1 MGIFDKA
8 KDALNS
14 DKGEQVSDSALDKG
28 ADIAKSKLRED
39 KADKID
45 SARDQLDERIG
56 SQGAEGNQPEENGQE
71 K

>member
-14 DKGEQVSDSALDKG
+14 DKGEQLSDSALDKG
-28 ADIAKSKLRED
+28 ADLAKSKLGED

-45 SARDQLDERIG
+45 SARDQLDDRIG
-56 SQGAEGNQPEENGQE
+56 NAGAEGAPEEQN
-71 K
+71 

>member
-14 DKGEQVSDSALDKG
+14 DKGEELTDKGLDK
-28 ADIAKSKLRED
+28 AAEAAKGKLGED

-45 SARDQLDERIG
+45 SARDQLDDRIG
-56 SQGAEGNQPEENGQE
+56 NAGAEGAPEEQN
-71 K
+71 

>member
-8 KDALNS
+8 KDALNT
-14 DKGEQVSDSALDKG
+14 DKGERISDSALDKG
-28 ADIAKSKLRED
+28 AELAKGKLGED

-56 SQGAEGNQPEENGQE
+56 NQGAEAPKGDEQ

>member
-8 KDALNS
+8 KDALNT
-14 DKGEQVSDSALDKG
+14 DKGEQVSDGALDKG
-28 ADIAKSKLRED
+28 AEVAKDKLGED

-56 SQGAEGNQPEENGQE
+56 NQGA
-71 K
+71 